1 VAALTILEGST
12 FCLSDERGDI
22 ADPVMGLFADDTRFL
37 SRWILTINGQRPL
50 RLSSDKVEYFSAAF
64 YLRNPIAGGLDQDV
78 LSIGR
83 DRFIG
88 DGMQEHI
95 VVQNHAPHP
104 VEFELALEVG
114 TDFADIFAVKEHDF
128 ALGHPDSASPL
139 PELALGEFDPEGN
152 QFVFVDGPKRLTQ
165 VLLSQPGEVNG
176 SSVRYSI
183 ALQSREEW
191 RLRADV
197 IPSADGVRVAVGQA
211 ERRFGDELSRVRSS
225 LSAWHLSVPHLR
237 ASWEQLAGTFS
248 QSVADLASLR
258 MDEDPRVPG
267 QLPAAGMP
275 WFMTVFGR
283 DTLITCLQTML
294 FGPELASNALRVLAV
309 LQATEDDPTID
320 AEPGKIVHEVRH
332 GKGADAWFP
341 RYYGSVD
348 ATPLY
353 LVLLSEVWR
362 WTGDGALVRDLRE
375 PAMRALRW
383 IDEFGDLD
391 GDGFVEYKR
400 RSERGLV
407 NQSWKDSGDSQR
419 FYDGRLAEAPIA
431 PGEVQGYVYDA
442 KQRMA
447 EVAREVWG
455 DAELADRL
463 EAEAAELQKRFDE
476 AFWCEAR
483 GGYYALALDAHKA
496 RVDSLTSNIGHLLW
510 SGIVP
515 PARAD
520 AIVDQLMG
528 DELWSGWG
536 VRTMSTGDGAFNP
549 LSYHNGTVWPHDNSL
564 IAWGLARYERWP
576 ETHRIARRMLSA
588 AGHFANQLPEVF
600 AGFSRSATP
609 FPIAYPTAARPQA
622 WAAGTP
628 VLLLQLLLGL
638 RPDPAAKALVSSAPQ
653 ELPPWLGGLTL
664 SGVRAFERSWDVRLE
679 NGHIEVE
686 SE

>member
-22 ADPVMGLFADDTRFL
+22 ADPVMGLFAEDTRFL

-152 QFVFVDGPKRLTQ
+152 QFVFVDGSKRLTQ

-294 FGPELASNALRVLAV
+294 FGPELASNALRVLAA

-463 EAEAAELQKRFDE
+463 EAEAAELQRRFDE
-476 AFWCEAR
+476 SFWCEAR
-483 GGYYALALDAHKA
+483 GGYYALALDGHKA

>member
-1 VAALTILEGST
+1 MAALTILEGST

-64 YLRNPIAGGLDQDV
+64 YLRNPIAGGLEQDV

-165 VLLSQPGEVNG
+165 VLLSEPGEVNG

-237 ASWEQLAGTFS
+237 ASWEQLGGTFS

-294 FGPELASNALRVLAV
+294 FGPELASNALRVLAA

-362 WTGDGALVRDLRE
+362 WTGDAALVRDLRE

-447 EVAREVWG
+447 EAAREVWG

-463 EAEAAELQKRFDE
+463 EAEAAELQERFDE

-483 GGYYALALDAHKA
+483 GGYYALALDGHKA

-653 ELPPWLGGLTL
+653 ELPAWLGGLTL